1 MLKEF
6 MVHRLLPQQERG
18 GHVHGLDPLRAA
30 VVVLCVCHRYSIRL
44 TDAEGFRLCAA
55 LCLPQRKKEDFTNY
69 WANFS
74 QDVPF
79 LRRYV
84 LFFYS
89 PPQIPKYN
97 IRDLSIESCCVSLL
111 LKELTLLQ
119 FARKIG
125 LTDKCCEKNWKP
137 QLDSGPAFEAHPQRN
152 HQAL

>member
-6 MVHRLLPQQERG
+6 MVHRFLPQQEHE

-30 VVVLCVCHRYSIRL
+30 VVVLSVCQSYGIRQKDNEL
-44 TDAEGFRLCAA
+44 FRLCAA
-55 LCLPQRKKEDFTNY
+55 LCLPQMEKEDFTNY
-69 WANFS
+69 WADFS
-74 QDVPF
+74 REVPF

-84 LFFYS
+84 LVFL
-89 PPQIPKYN
+89 PPPTNTKIQHSRLQY
-97 IRDLSIESCCVSLL
+97 RVLL

-125 LTDKCCEKNWKP
+125 LADKCGEKNRKP
-137 QLDSGPAFEAHPQRN
+137 RLDSGSAFEAPPQWN